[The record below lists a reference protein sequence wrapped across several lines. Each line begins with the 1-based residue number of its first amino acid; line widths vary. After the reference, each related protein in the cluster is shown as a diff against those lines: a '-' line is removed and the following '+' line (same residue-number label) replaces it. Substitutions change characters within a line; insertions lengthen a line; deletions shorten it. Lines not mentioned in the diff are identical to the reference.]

1 MPNTCTISISRGKN
15 KGKICKDVN
24 AICRHERNVCP
35 SCGEQF
41 SYKHTLVAH
50 RKNCHKDEQ
59 KKKVQVQVIRKPDLL
74 ERISSLERRNRD
86 LEDKVDKVEKQ
97 PRINNIMVIG
107 NDFFQELA
115 LKIGKKGAVEFL
127 TLAASSGK
135 AIDVI
140 DKLYLEGKDP
150 MTYPIACRDEDHF
163 RFRKLDGQE
172 GKLVDD
178 RGGAIIGDLMMDRVR
193 NAFMMAANEVLCS
206 RSLDGHAESDTEIC
220 LQHFQQGISAV
231 NKRNIVYQLA
241 EATNNSSHPFFK
253 AEDESLLDGIHPIA
267 QTPSTSPSDSSS

>member
-35 SCGEQF
+35 NCGEQF

-50 RKNCHKDEQ
+50 GKTCHKA
-59 KKKVQVQVIRKPDLL
+59 KKKRVQVQIVKKPDLL
-74 ERISSLERRNRD
+74 ERISTLEQRNRD

-150 MTYPIACRDEDHF
+150 MSYPIACRDEDHF
-163 RFRKLDGQE
+163 RFRKLDGHE

-193 NAFMMAANEVLCS
+193 DAFMMAANELWCN
-206 RSLDGHAESDTEIC
+206 RSLDGHAESDVETR
-220 LQHFQQGISAV
+220 LQNVQQGISAV

-253 AEDESLLDGIHPIA
+253 EEDEA
-267 QTPSTSPSDSSS
+267 QNYAAISVSQQSASDAESSS